1 MYTKMEDAEAGKMAP
16 WSVSTTASSGALGWS
31 PQTSPAFHPSSRLP
45 VVEANG
51 TAPAEEQDT
60 QVGTKASCAWRTT
73 TGSVIFVALLCM
85 SAVLN
90 SISQASPP
98 KLRIWNPDLRKEF
111 STEPL
116 AKSVIRKFD
125 AYNMAR
131 GGRDDR
137 ATFDANVNHYLAPDL
152 FYESV
157 GFGNWHTPAGWAA
170 GEEAHYGA
178 AFPETI
184 FTQMLFFGD
193 NKVSTTTTYGQA
205 LWSGKLFGME
215 PPMQWVNLR
224 ITDFYSIREERPGYG
239 RVFYNFMMID
249 WADVLRQIGR
259 PVLRPATLPEG
270 LVLPPAAND
279 GVPAPLSVIV
289 QAEHRDE
296 IAARKAMEKALSQ
309 DWAGEKG
316 EIAKSWH
323 ENMTFYGPAGIGHAT
338 SREEYRKHILEPF
351 RVAFQERHVEQILS
365 ACEGNYCS
373 CLGKVHGTGVANW
386 IGLPTKGKMVALRF
400 GMHWRVVDG
409 QPKEGWAI
417 FDYPGLF
424 EQLNMDFYAVARE
437 GKKIDVGY

>member
-1 MYTKMEDAEAGKMAP
+1 MEDAEAGKVAP
-16 WSVSTTASSGALGWS
+16 WSASTTATIGALGWS
-31 PQTSPAFHPSSRLP
+31 PQTSSASVSSLSLPAVKAYG
-45 VVEANG
+45 VVAEAEQC
-51 TAPAEEQDT
+51 TPAA
-60 QVGTKASCAWRTT
+60 TKASCAWRTMA
-73 TGSVIFVALLCM
+73 GSLTFVALLSI
-85 SAVLN
+85 SAVLH
-90 SISQASPP
+90 SISQTPHP
-98 KLRIWNPDLRKEF
+98 ELRIWDPDLRKEF

-152 FYESV
+152 VYESV
-157 GFGNWHTPAGWAA
+157 GFGNWQTPAGWAA

-193 NKVSTTTTYGQA
+193 NKVSTTTTYGRA
-205 LWSGKLFGME
+205 LWSGKLFGMD

-224 ITDFYSIREERPGYG
+224 ITDFYNIREERAGYG

-249 WADVLRQIGR
+249 WADALRQIGR

-270 LVLPPAAND
+270 LVLPPSAND

-289 QAEHRDE
+289 QAERRDE
-296 IAARKAMEKALSQ
+296 IAARKAMETALSQ
-309 DWAGEKG
+309 DWTGDKEEVG
-316 EIAKSWH
+316 KSWH

-338 SREEYRKHILEPF
+338 SREEYSKHVLEPF
-351 RVAFQERHVEQILS
+351 RVAFKDRHVEQILT

-386 IGLPTKGKMVALRF
+386 LGLPTKGMKIALRF
-400 GMHWRVVDG
+400 GMHWRVSDG

-424 EQLNMDFYAVARE
+424 QQLNVDFYAMARE
-437 GKKIDVGY
+437 GRRIDVGH